1 VAGII
6 AGAGGIEPGMVMH
19 QEGVAETEGQHP
31 VALTGRVYAKADASN
46 GPIRPGD
53 LLTTSRRPGHAMRA
67 TDSARAN
74 GAILGKAM
82 TRLDEETGTVLVLIG
97 LQ

>member
-1 VAGII
+1 
-6 AGAGGIEPGMVMH
+6 MH
-19 QEGVAETEGQHP
+19 QEGVAETQGQHS
-31 VALTGRVYAKADASN
+31 VALTGRVYAKADTSN

-53 LLTTSRRPGHAMRA
+53 LLTTSDRPGHAMRA
-67 TDSARAN
+67 DPTQAN

-82 TRLDEETGTVLVLIG
+82 TSLDEQSGEVLVLIG